1 MYIVPFWRKLWTCR
15 QTEYWMNDSI
25 VFFLISPPSPV
36 SLLPFFSCFP
46 FFYTCF
52 FSLFLCLCLH
62 RLHLEMRGSLAVNSK
77 KMISCDVTSCNLFW
91 YLPTRLHG
99 VLSQD
104 RLLIQLVLFWYLPT
118 RLHGVL
124 SQDRLLIQLVLFWYL
139 PTRLHGVLSQDRLLI
154 QLVLFWYLPT
164 RLHGVLSQDR
174 LLIQLVLF
182 SHLFIFFFFSLPLF
196 ALFFLSRI
204 SAFSAAVIFFF
215 RLLHRHFLH
224 FHLPLHRFLKQNNR
238 LRLPRCQRR
247 CRAGSG

>member
-104 RLLIQLVLFWYLPT
+104 RLLIQLVLF
-118 RLHGVL
+118 
-124 SQDRLLIQLVLFWYL
+124 
-139 PTRLHGVLSQDRLLI
+139 
-154 QLVLFWYLPT
+154 
-164 RLHGVLSQDR
+164 
-174 LLIQLVLF
+174 

>member
-124 SQDRLLIQLVLFWYL
+124 SQDRLLIQLVLF
-139 PTRLHGVLSQDRLLI
+139 
-154 QLVLFWYLPT
+154 
-164 RLHGVLSQDR
+164 
-174 LLIQLVLF
+174 